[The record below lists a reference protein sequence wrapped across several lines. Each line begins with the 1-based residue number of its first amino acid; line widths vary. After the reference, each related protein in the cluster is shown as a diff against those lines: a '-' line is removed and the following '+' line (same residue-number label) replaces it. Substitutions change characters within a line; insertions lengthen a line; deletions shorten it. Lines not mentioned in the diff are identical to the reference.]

1 MTVRELIARLDDLDG
16 EQTIYAAG
24 GHLATPGDEAVAA
37 LEPQDGSLPIAA
49 KGLAYLLEVEE
60 ARTAVQVWREWRDGL
75 EPSPDEACEAVLHY
89 ARHDAY
95 LPV

>member
-16 EQTIYAAG
+16 EQTIDAAV
-24 GHLATPGDEAVAA
+24 HVRRD
-37 LEPQDGSLPIAA
+37 
-49 KGLAYLLEVEE
+49 
-60 ARTAVQVWREWRDGL
+60 WRDGL
-75 EPSPDEACEAVLHY
+75 EPSTGEACEAVLHY